1 MTCEDVVLAI
11 DQAHDSGGALPRD
24 VRSHVETC
32 AACASYASF
41 LAYLPRQVEA
51 LPRELA
57 PQRDLW
63 NGIRHRIESERV
75 VGIGSRRK
83 ASPSANQWWAVAAAL
98 LVGLGAGVAWMKTRP
113 APNATVATVATPSA
127 IASSPSST
135 LSASTIPAPSTLPTT
150 HATAGALPA
159 SYETGASEFTRATAD
174 LMSALDAR
182 RNSMTPE
189 TRAVVEKNLA
199 VIDAA
204 LVEIRSALAKDPNN
218 RELLRMLGATRKR
231 KIETLQL
238 VVKLTA

>member
-24 VRSHVETC
+24 VRSHLETC
-32 AACASYASF
+32 VACGSHASF
-41 LAYLPRQVEA
+41 LAGLSRQVQA

-63 NGIRHRIESERV
+63 NGIHHRIESERV
-75 VGIGSRRK
+75 VGIDSRRK

-98 LVGLGAGVAWMKTRP
+98 LVGLGAGVVWMKTRP
-113 APNATVATVATPSA
+113 APNVTVATAATPSA
-127 IASSPSST
+127 VASSASS
-135 LSASTIPAPSTLPTT
+135 APTTHAPTTLPTT
-150 HATAGALPA
+150 HATAAALPA

>member
-11 DQAHDSGGALPRD
+11 DQSHDSGDALPAE
-24 VRSHVETC
+24 VRSHLETC
-32 AACASYASF
+32 AGCGSYASF
-41 LAYLPRQVEA
+41 LAGLPRQVAA

-63 NGIRHRIESERV
+63 NGIRSRIESGRV
-75 VGIGSRRK
+75 VGIDGRRRV
-83 ASPSANQWWAVAAAL
+83 SPNANQWWAVAAAL
-98 LVGLGAGVAWMKTRP
+98 LVGLGAGVVWMKTRP
-113 APNATVATVATPSA
+113 APNVTVATVATPSA
-127 IASSPSST
+127 GASSASTAPSP
-135 LSASTIPAPSTLPTT
+135 STIPAPTTLPTT
-150 HATAGALPA
+150 HATAAALPA

-174 LMSALDAR
+174 LMSALDTR